1 MSLEKNTLRGILATK
16 YLYLRDLIFA
26 LVTSSSTSL
35 TDNRRARLY
44 LTRTLDVKLERCT
57 IYVILDGSNTDASLY
72 DRA

>member
-1 MSLEKNTLRGILATK
+1 MSREKYIKSDFGDEK